1 MLAGAGAQFFDN
13 NGVILSGGLV
23 YTYAAGTTT
32 PQAAYTTSAGSIA
45 HSNPIVLDSAGRV
58 ASGGEIWLT
67 DAVAYK
73 FVLKTATATTIGT
86 YDNITGNAS
95 GIYAAFAASSG
106 SSLVGFIQSGTGA
119 IASTV
124 QTKLRECV
132 SVLDFGADSTG
143 ISDSYSAFAA
153 AWTKIKTTGGT
164 ILIPPGT
171 YLLNTAWTCDID
183 STAPHN
189 YLILGY
195 GATIKSGAAVT
206 SWAVN
211 ISGAYNNFGLTIQG
225 LQFDQRDNTTVS
237 GAIRGLNTNN
247 LRINNCSVEVNNNKA
262 GYACIELT
270 SATLGAGL
278 GCLWTL
284 IDACAIRQRTGNPA
298 TYAPIGINI
307 VGQSNATKI
316 VNNSF
321 TALTNAIYFNRDSVN
336 GDTVNGVRIINN
348 DFEGVT
354 NCLLINTASP
364 ATYTPTGCFLAFNRV
379 ESVTTFI
386 KWSGAAVLEQAAPL
400 VSQSNYLTTGSVT
413 NYIVNPNSQ
422 YTAVLENS
430 FYQPSTAN
438 IYGSQNS
445 FTILTEGVGSN
456 FQISNYSGNSSWNGA
471 HLVFGNSS
479 GYHLWVDNS
488 GRLRIKSGAPTS
500 TTDGTVVGTQS

>member
-1 MLAGAGAQFFDN
+1 MSL
-13 NGVILSGGLV
+13 
-23 YTYAAGTTT
+23 TK
-32 PQAAYTTSAGSIA
+32 
-45 HSNPIVLDSAGRV
+45 
-58 ASGGEIWLT
+58 AS
-67 DAVAYK
+67 
-73 FVLKTATATTIGT
+73 FSM
-86 YDNITGNAS
+86 ITGAYVN
-95 GIYAAFAASSG
+95 
-106 SSLVGFIQSGTGA
+106 
-119 IASTV
+119 
-124 QTKLRECV
+124 
-132 SVLDFGADSTG
+132 VLDFGADFTG
-143 ISDSYSAFAA
+143 VSDSYSAFAA
-153 AWTKIKTTGGT
+153 AWTQIKTTGGT

-225 LQFDQRDNTTVS
+225 LQFDQRDNTTIK

-247 LRINNCSVEVNNNKA
+247 LRIINCSIEVNNNGV

-284 IDACAIRQRTGNPA
+284 IDACTIRQRVGNPA
-298 TYAPIGINI
+298 TYAPVGINI

-316 VNNSF
+316 VNCSF
-321 TALTNAIYFNRDSVN
+321 TSLTYAIYFNRDSVN
-336 GDTVNGVRIINN
+336 GNTVNGVRIINN

-386 KWSGAAVLEQAAPL
+386 NWNGASVAESAAPL
-400 VSQSNYLTTGSVT
+400 VSQSNYLTAGSVT

-422 YTAVLENS
+422 YTAILENS
-430 FYQPSTAN
+430 FYEPSTAN
-438 IYGSQNS
+438 IYGSQNNT
-445 FTILTEGVGSN
+445 TIITEGSGKN
-456 FQISNYSGNSSWNGA
+456 FQIANYSGNSSWDAA
-471 HLVFGNSS
+471 HLVLGTSAS
-479 GYHLWVDNS
+479 GYHLWVDSS
-488 GRLRIKSGAPTS
+488 GRLRIKSGPPTS
-500 TTDGTVVGTQS
+500 ATDGTVVGTQT